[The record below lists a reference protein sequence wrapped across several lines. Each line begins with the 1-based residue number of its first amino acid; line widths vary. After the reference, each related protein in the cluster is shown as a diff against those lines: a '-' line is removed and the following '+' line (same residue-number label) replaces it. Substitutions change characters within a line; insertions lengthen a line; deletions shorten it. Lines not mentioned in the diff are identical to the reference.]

1 MANTKIS
8 ALSALTNPTWSEEF
22 VYAYNNANGKVTLNT
37 LKSFIGWWGGG
48 SITTLNADANI
59 WELAGWFYESEYQ
72 LFYKSWEDITSKWAV
87 WDVKTLLFVV
97 VNSDNSRWF
106 FAFGEKTASS
116 NYASYASYWY
126 SKSSSDGEW
135 KPLQRRDQA
144 LLQYGTYV
152 NSTWQPS
159 TQSFAK
165 DSLTQ
170 IIEWISGT
178 DYLTVSTGNPPYPW
192 LTYTVYISSVAAGQ
206 NYTIDLW
213 TWVTNPLNIAL
224 PTSSNK
230 KCVITC
236 LITSATTAIVT
247 GCTIEA

>member
-8 ALSALTNPTWSEEF
+8 ALTALVNPTWSEEF

-37 LKSFIGWWGGG
+37 MKSFIAWWGGG
-48 SITTLNADANI
+48 VTTLNADANI
-59 WELAGWFYESEYQ
+59 WELAEWFYESEYK
-72 LFYKSWEDITSKWAV
+72 LFYKSWEDITGKTSSLT
-87 WDVKTLLFVV
+87 VKTLLFVTT
-97 VNSDNSRWF
+97 NSGGGKWY
-106 FAFGEKTASS
+106 FAFGEKESS
-116 NYASYASYWY
+116 WTCISYAYYGY
-126 SKSSSDGEW
+126 SKDSADWEANQLRKRDQVFTQYSLYTRT
-135 KPLQRRDQA
+135 PLQSSLTA
-144 LLQYGTYV
+144 F
-152 NSTWQPS
+152 S
-159 TQSFAK
+159 K

-170 IIEWISGT
+170 IIDWISGT
-178 DYLTVSTGNPPYPW
+178 DYLSVSGGNSPFPW
-192 LTYTVYISSVAAGQ
+192 VTYTVYISSVASGQ